1 MRQSSPKIIPVLSVL
16 VVLSLLLSAC
26 GAAETPTPTE
36 EPTQAA
42 TKTPT
47 PRPTRT
53 PTATPTE
60 APPPQTLT
68 VCLGQ
73 EPASLY
79 PFGALSVTARSVLSA
94 IYDGPIDQVLYKNQ
108 SPLLEKLPSLEDGDA
123 MVRVVPVG
131 VGYKVIDADG
141 NPVTLA
147 QGMRIRPSGCTSDD
161 CVLTYD
167 GQSVVNMDQMAVTF
181 QMRDDILWS
190 DGTPLTALD
199 SAFGYFLDSS
209 GAAPGSQ
216 YLLDRTEYYDAVE
229 DYVTEWRGKPG
240 YLDDTYSANFWMPA
254 PEHVWG
260 DFETAELPNTEIASR
275 APLGWGP
282 YMIQQW
288 VAEESIQ
295 LIKNPNFDGDLYFDT
310 VVFRFAS
317 SPDNAIGHLLDGTCD
332 VIDPSVPLDGQLG
345 LLRELQQSG
354 KARLYI
360 AHQPVIEKLEF
371 GIQSADPTRPSFFGD
386 ARTRKALAMCLN
398 RPKAVETVLYNIALT
413 PNTYLSS
420 QDPDYLTD
428 AERYLFDP
436 TAGSAL
442 LEEVGWLDHDSDP
455 RTPRQS
461 LGISGVPNSTPLTLD
476 YVTTTALQRRQV
488 SEILAESLS
497 QCGVQ
502 VNLIYLSPDDLYAA
516 GPDGPLFGRQFDL
529 AQFSMGAL
537 GSSPSC
543 EWYSTTAIP
552 RQENNWI
559 GTNLAG
565 YQSVAY
571 DQACRAALLSL
582 PGQADYLEKQYAT
595 QSIFAQDLPFVPL
608 YTRLRIAA
616 SRADLCNFDL
626 DPLSS
631 ATFWNIESLAI
642 SDDCGLQ

>member
-1 MRQSSPKIIPVLSVL
+1 MRPSPQKFISLLSAL
-16 VVLSLLLSAC
+16 VVLSVLLSAC
-26 GAAETPTPTE
+26 GTAETPTPTE

-60 APPPQTLT
+60 APPPQTLN

-94 IYDGPIDQVLYKNQ
+94 IYDGPIDQVLYRNQ
-108 SPLLEKLPSLEDGDA
+108 SPLLEKIPSLADGDA
-123 MVRVVPVG
+123 KIQSVPVG
-131 VGYKVIDADG
+131 VGYKVVDADG
-141 NPVTLA
+141 NVVTLA
-147 QGMRIRPSGCTSDD
+147 QGMRLRPSGCSSDD
-161 CVLTYD
+161 CVIAYD
-167 GQSVVNMDQMAVTF
+167 GQSVVNMDQMVVTF
-181 QMRDDILWS
+181 QMRDDVRWS

-209 GAAPGSQ
+209 GAAPASQ
-216 YLLDRTEYYDAVE
+216 YLLDRTEFYDATD
-229 DYVTEWRGKPG
+229 DYVTEWRGVPG
-240 YLDDTYSANFWMPA
+240 YLDDTYYANFWMPA
-254 PEHVWG
+254 PEHAWG

-282 YMIQQW
+282 YAIEQW
-288 VAEESIQ
+288 VAGESIQ
-295 LIKNPNFDGDLYFDT
+295 LTKNPNFEGELYFDT
-310 VVFRFAS
+310 VVFHFAS
-317 SPDNAIGHLLDGTCD
+317 SPDKAISYLLDGTCD
-332 VIDPSVPLDGQLG
+332 VIDPSVPLEGQLG
-345 LLRELQQSG
+345 LLRELQQTG

-371 GIQSADPTRPSFFGD
+371 GIQSTDPTRPNLLGD
-386 ARTRKALAMCLN
+386 VRTRQALAMCLN

-413 PNTYLSS
+413 PKTYLSS
-420 QDPDYLTD
+420 QDPNYFAD
-428 AERYLFDP
+428 AENYPFDV
-436 TAGSAL
+436 AGGIAL
-442 LEEVGWLDHDSDP
+442 LEEVGWLDHDGNP
-455 RTPRQS
+455 ATPRQS
-461 LGISGVPNSTPLTLD
+461 LGISGVPNSTPLALD

-502 VNLIYLSPDDLYAA
+502 VNLIYLTPDELYAA
-516 GPDGPLFGRQFDL
+516 GPDGPLFGRSFDL

-537 GSSPSC
+537 GSGPSC
-543 EWYSTTAIP
+543 EWYMADAIP
-552 RQENNWI
+552 TQENTWI

-565 YQSVAY
+565 YESEAY

-582 PGQADYLEKQYAT
+582 PGQADYLEKQHAV
-595 QSIFAQDLPFVPL
+595 QAIFAQDLPFVPL
-608 YTRLRIAA
+608 YTRLRVAA
-616 SRADLCNFDL
+616 SRPDLCNFDL

-631 ATFWNIESLAI
+631 ATFWNIESLTI
-642 SDDCGLQ
+642 GEDCGQ